1 MGDFGMGNFGMR
13 DFGVGDFKRYAVYYA
28 PEPGALADFAAAW
41 LGWDPVLGAEV
52 APPDLSG
59 LTLPVAQIT
68 ETPRKYGFHGTLKPP
83 FRLTGPLEALITD
96 LEAFGRTHAPVVL
109 DGLRLNQ
116 IGRFL
121 ALTPT
126 GDLTPLERLA
136 GDVVSALDAHRAPA
150 SEAEL
155 ARRRAAGLTPRQ
167 EALLAEWGYPY
178 VMEEFK
184 FHLTLSGKLTDD
196 EAAATKAALAPVIAP
211 LLPTPFVIRDLC
223 LFGEAEDGRFHLIHR
238 YTLSG

>member
-1 MGDFGMGNFGMR
+1 MEN
-13 DFGVGDFKRYAVYYA
+13 FKRYAVYYA
-28 PEPGALADFAAAW
+28 PEPGALANFAAAW
-41 LGWDPVLGAEV
+41 LGWDPVLGVEV
-52 APPDLSG
+52 GHPDVPDLPF
-59 LTLPVAQIT
+59 PVAQIT

-83 FRLTGPLEALITD
+83 FRLSGPLGALIAD
-96 LEAFGRTHAPVVL
+96 LEAFGRTHPPVVL

-126 GDLTPLERLA
+126 GDLTSLERLA
-136 GDVVSALDAHRAPA
+136 GNVVSALDAHRAPA
-150 SEAEL
+150 GEAEL
-155 ARRRAAGLTPRQ
+155 ARRRAAGLTSRQ
-167 EALLAEWGYPY
+167 EVLLAEWGYPY

-184 FHLTLSGKLTDD
+184 FHLTLSGKLTED
-196 EAAATKAALAPVIAP
+196 EAAATKTALAPILAP

-223 LFGEAEDGRFHLIHR
+223 LFGEADDGRFHLVHR